1 MANINELKLAKD
13 LIKFP
18 SITPKDAG
26 AINFLSK
33 QLKALGFNCKIL
45 EFKDKKSKPIKNL
58 YARFGKKNPNL
69 CYAGHTDVVP
79 PGNIKDWTVDPFK
92 PSIKNNH
99 LIGRGANDMKSSI
112 ACFVSAVSK
121 FLKKG
126 KFNGSISF
134 LITGD
139 EEGLAINGTKKVV
152 DYLKKKREKINF
164 CIVGEPTNPN
174 KLGEMIKI
182 GRRGSLTGKIE
193 ISGTQGHVAYPHLSN
208 NPINTLVSICKK
220 LKEKKLDK
228 GNKNFQPSNLEFT
241 AINVDNKTHNVIP
254 ARARAQFNVRYNN
267 FHNAST
273 LKKKI
278 NSVVKNVC
286 KKNKCKFK
294 IEFIANGDSFLT
306 KPEKTIFMAKKI
318 IKKVTKI
325 TPKFSTT
332 GGTSDARF
340 IRKIAPCLEFGLVNK
355 TMHKVDECVSL
366 SDLKKLTKIYQ
377 NILEDYFKWNYIKLK
392 NLK

>member
-18 SITPKDAG
+18 SITPTDAG

-33 QLKALGFNCKIL
+33 QLKSLGFNCKIL
-45 EFKDKKSKPIKNL
+45 EFKDRKSKPIKNL

-79 PGNIKDWTVDPFK
+79 PGNIKDWTVNPFK
-92 PSIKNNH
+92 PSVKNNH

-112 ACFVSAVSK
+112 ACFVSAVNK

-152 DYLKKKREKINF
+152 DYLKKRKEKIDF
-164 CIVGEPTNPN
+164 CIVGEPTNPT

-228 GNKNFQPSNLEFT
+228 GNKIFQPSNLEFT
-241 AINVDNKTHNVIP
+241 SLNVNNKAHNVIP
-254 ARARAQFNVRYNN
+254 ARATAQFNVRYNN
-267 FHNAST
+267 FYNAST

-278 NSVVKNVC
+278 ITVLSNIC
-286 KKNKCKFK
+286 RTNKCKYK
-294 IEFIANGDSFLT
+294 VEFIANGDSFLT
-306 KPEKTIFMAKKI
+306 KPGKTIFMAKKI

-325 TPKFSTT
+325 TPRFSTT

-377 NILEDYFKWNYIKLK
+377 NILEDYFR
-392 NLK
+392 

>member
-1 MANINELKLAKD
+1 MKRISELNLAKE

-26 AINFLSK
+26 AISFLSRK
-33 QLKALGFNCKIL
+33 LKSLGFNCKIL

-58 YARFGKKNPNL
+58 YARLGKKSPNL

-79 PGNIKDWTVDPFK
+79 PGNIKDWTVNPFK
-92 PSIKNNH
+92 PTIRKNH

-112 ACFVSAVSK
+112 ACFVSAVDK
-121 FLKKG
+121 FLITNK

-152 DYLKKKREKINF
+152 DYLKKRKEKIDF

-182 GRRGSLTGKIE
+182 GRRGSLSGVIE
-193 ISGTQGHVAYPHLSN
+193 ISGSQGHVAYPHLSN
-208 NPINTLVSICKK
+208 NPINTLVNICKK
-220 LKEKKLDK
+220 LKEKKLDA

-241 AINVDNKTHNVIP
+241 SIDVDNKAHNVIP
-254 ARARAQFNVRYNN
+254 ARAKAQFNIRYNN
-267 FHNAST
+267 HHNSVT
-273 LKKKI
+273 LKRKI
-278 NSVVKNVC
+278 NLVVRNICKN
-286 KKNKCKFK
+286 NNCKFK
-294 IEFIANGDSFLT
+294 IDFTVNGDSFLT
-306 KPEKTIFMAKKI
+306 KPNKTIFMAKNI
-318 IKKVTKI
+318 IKRVTKVS
-325 TPKFSTT
+325 PKFSTT

-340 IRKIAPCLEFGLVNK
+340 IRKISPCLEFGLVNK

-366 SDLKKLTKIYQ
+366 KDLKNLTRIYQ
-377 NILEDYFKWNYIKLK
+377 NILEDYFR
-392 NLK
+392 

>member
-26 AINFLSK
+26 AINFLNK
-33 QLKALGFNCKIL
+33 KLKSLGFTCKIL

-58 YARFGKKNPNL
+58 YARLGKKSPNL

-79 PGNIKDWTVDPFK
+79 PGNIKDWTVNPFK
-92 PSIKNNH
+92 PSIKKNH

-112 ACFVSAVSK
+112 ACFVSAVNK

-139 EEGLAINGTKKVV
+139 EEGFAINGTKKVV
-152 DYLKKKREKINF
+152 DFLKKKKEKIDF

-182 GRRGSLTGKIE
+182 GRRGSLSGKLE
-193 ISGTQGHVAYPHLSN
+193 ISGIQGHVAYPHLSN

-220 LKEKKLDK
+220 LKQKKLDK

-241 AINVDNKTHNVIP
+241 AINVNNKAHNVIP
-254 ARARAQFNVRYNN
+254 ARATAQFNIRYNN
-267 FHNAST
+267 FHNANS

-278 NSVVKNVC
+278 NLIVKNIC
-286 KKNKCKFK
+286 KSNKCNFK
-294 IEFIANGDSFLT
+294 IQFIANGDSFLT
-306 KPEKTIFMAKKI
+306 KPERTIFMAKKI

-366 SDLKKLTKIYQ
+366 TDLKKLTRIYE
-377 NILEDYFKWNYIKLK
+377 NILQDYFK
-392 NLK
+392 